1 MKVLLD
7 THAMLWFIEGDR
19 QISHKA
25 RQIIEDTNNEVLIS
39 AISLFE
45 ISIKLKLSKLTL
57 RKSLTDIFQDIKNA
71 GIVTISIENRHL
83 LEYHSLEL
91 NPEHRDPFDRLIIAT
106 AISEKAAIVSIDQHF
121 AYYQNL
127 VEILW

>member
-25 RQIIEDTNNEVLIS
+25 RQIIQDTNNEVLVS

-45 ISIKLKLSKLTL
+45 ISIKLKLS
-57 RKSLTDIFQDIKNA
+57 N
-71 GIVTISIENRHL
+71 
-83 LEYHSLEL
+83 
-91 NPEHRDPFDRLIIAT
+91 
-106 AISEKAAIVSIDQHF
+106 
-121 AYYQNL
+121 
-127 VEILW
+127 